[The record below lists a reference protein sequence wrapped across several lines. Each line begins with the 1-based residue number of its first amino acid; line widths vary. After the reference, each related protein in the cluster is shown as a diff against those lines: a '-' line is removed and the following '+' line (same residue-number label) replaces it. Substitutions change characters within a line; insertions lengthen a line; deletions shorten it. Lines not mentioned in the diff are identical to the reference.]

1 MNWWGK
7 LLGGTIGFMLGG
19 PLGAILGASMGH
31 NFDRPTSGGPYLGHA
46 SSEVEKIQS
55 AFFAATFSMAGY
67 IAKADGHVNPQEIAL
82 IESVMKQ
89 MHLNAQQKQAAIAM
103 FQKGK
108 EANFPAQEVLEQ
120 FRRECHRRRNLLQ
133 MFLEILVATAMAD
146 GSLHSTERHVL
157 DAAARTLGFSDF
169 EYQQILRRQQASH
182 HMQGKTQTP
191 AAALADAHK
200 VLGVEKTVSDEE
212 LKKAYRR
219 LMNQHH
225 PDKLVAKGLPQE
237 MMEMATKKTMEIKAA
252 YELIKD
258 SRAA

>member
-1 MNWWGK
+1 
-7 LLGGTIGFMLGG
+7 MLGG
-19 PLGAILGASMGH
+19 PLGAVLGASMGH
-31 NFDRPTSGGPYLGHA
+31 NFDRTMSSGPYLSGNT
-46 SSEVEKIQS
+46 SEVEKIQS

-67 IAKADGHVNPQEIAL
+67 IAKADGHVNRQEIAL
-82 IESVMKQ
+82 IESVMQQ
-89 MHLNAQQKQAAIAM
+89 MRLSPEQKQAAVTL

-108 EANFPAQEVLEQ
+108 EADFPAQEVLEQ

-146 GSLHSTERHVL
+146 GNLHSAERQVL
-157 DAAARTLGFSDF
+157 DDTARLLGFSDF

-182 HMQGKTQTP
+182 HMQGKAQTP
-191 AAALADAHK
+191 AAALAGAYK
-200 VLGVEKTVSDEE
+200 LLGIVKTASDDE

-219 LMNQHH
+219 LMSQHH

-237 MMEMATKKTMEIKAA
+237 MMEMATRKTIEIKAA
-252 YELIKD
+252 YELIRE

>member
-31 NFDRPTSGGPYLGHA
+31 NFDRTTSSGPYLSG
-46 SSEVEKIQS
+46 STSEVEKIQS
-55 AFFAATFSMAGY
+55 AFFAATFSMAGH

-82 IESVMKQ
+82 IESVMQQ
-89 MHLNAQQKQAAIAM
+89 MRLNAQQKQAAISM

-108 EANFPAQEVLEQ
+108 EADFPAQEVLEQ

-146 GSLHSTERHVL
+146 GSLHSAERQVL
-157 DAAARTLGFSDF
+157 DNTARLLGFSDF

-182 HMQGKTQTP
+182 HMQGKAQTP
-191 AAALADAHK
+191 VAALADAYK
-200 VLGVEKTVSDEE
+200 VLGIVKTASDDE

-219 LMNQHH
+219 LMNQPQ

-252 YELIKD
+252 YELVKE